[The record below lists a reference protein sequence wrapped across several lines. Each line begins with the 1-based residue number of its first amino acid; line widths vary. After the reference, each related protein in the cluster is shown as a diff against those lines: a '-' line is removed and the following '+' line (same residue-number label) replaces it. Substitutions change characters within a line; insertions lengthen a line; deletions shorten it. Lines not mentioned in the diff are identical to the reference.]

1 MSDIWGVLG
10 RTIVED
16 VARLGGVVQ
25 AINKAQGGVV
35 SDINLR
41 SGWRGQ
47 RAKRPLVASSPI
59 RAAMKQ
65 RGSGLRAGA
74 QAMEG
79 EE

>member
-35 SDINLR
+35 SEINLR

-47 RAKRPLVASSPI
+47 RAKRPLVANSPV
-59 RAAMKQ
+59 RAAIIQ
-65 RGSGLRAGA
+65 RGTELRVKAK
-74 QAMEG
+74 AMKG